1 MFETPKLSR
10 VDERDVFLRELTHRT
25 ANILQRVIAALHF
38 ARRGTHLLLETATRQ
53 VGGAARVH
61 ALLAGGH
68 NGIVDTAL
76 FFKDLCEALEQG
88 WISGSK
94 ISIEKDFP
102 SLFMA
107 VADARRV
114 AMIVFELI
122 SNAIEHAFPEGAG
135 RVAIAVRDDT
145 KQTHFLIEDDGVCYG
160 WSRPDGQGA
169 GIVDAL
175 VGILNGKI
183 ARSITAGGSLRV
195 NLTFPS
201 FNVLVHD
208 VAGAS

>member
-1 MFETPKLSR
+1 MLKNPDLSR
-10 VDERDVFLRELTHRT
+10 MDERDVFLRELTHRT
-25 ANILQRVIAALHF
+25 ANTLQRIIAALHF
-38 ARRGTHLLLETATRQ
+38 ARRGNSLLLETATRQ

-61 ALLAGGH
+61 ALLAGGDS
-68 NGIVDTAL
+68 GIVDTAL
-76 FFKDLCEALEQG
+76 FFKELCEALEQG
-88 WISGSK
+88 WLSGSK
-94 ISIEKDFP
+94 ILIEKDFP
-102 SLFMA
+102 SLFMT

-122 SNAIEHAFPEGAG
+122 SNAIEHAFPERAG

-145 KQTHFLIEDDGVCYG
+145 KQTHILIEDDGVCYG

-175 VGILNGKI
+175 VGILNGNI

-201 FNVLVHD
+201 FNILVHD

>member
-1 MFETPKLSR
+1 MLKNPDLSR
-10 VDERDVFLRELTHRT
+10 MDERDVFLRELTHRT
-25 ANILQRVIAALHF
+25 ANTLQRVIAALHF
-38 ARRGTHLLLETATRQ
+38 ARRGNSLLLETATRQ

-61 ALLAGGH
+61 ALLAGGDS
-68 NGIVDTAL
+68 GIVDTAL
-76 FFKDLCEALEQG
+76 FFKELCEALEQG

-102 SLFMA
+102 SLFMT